1 MPWGCLGRGCA
12 QRGAGLPSSQ
22 RAKGIP
28 GRAPQAGCWPGSAGS
43 LSGVLARS
51 CLDMHLH
58 CIALEVLLHLYNLNA
73 SVPSHEKAFSEH
85 QTVHLAC
92 FFQARTHSWQLQN
105 SVHKLCRTL
114 SAFYQKSLTEV
125 TETMNKAHMHG
136 LQGRPLT

>member
-1 MPWGCLGRGCA
+1 MADPEGGCP
-12 QRGAGLPSSQ
+12 GAALAEDALREALACPPGSALKAFS
-22 RAKGIP
+22 
-28 GRAPQAGCWPGSAGS
+28 GRAPQAGRWPGSAGS

-92 FFQARTHSWQLQN
+92 FFQARTHSWQI
-105 SVHKLCRTL
+105 
-114 SAFYQKSLTEV
+114 A
-125 TETMNKAHMHG
+125 
-136 LQGRPLT
+136 